1 MSFRELTM
9 IDVREVLR
17 RWTAGQSARQMA
29 REGVVGRRTATRYI
43 EAAKAIGL
51 GPGAELTDEAV
62 RDVAARVQT
71 RPPPTI
77 SDPRQVLATQRL
89 RIEKWLEQDKPLT
102 LVRVHELLGRD
113 GIAVSYTT
121 LRRWARAELGWH
133 ERGSTVL
140 VDDPPP
146 GEEAQID
153 FGLMG
158 YVAGPGGTRRKLW
171 VLIVTLPMSRYQF
184 VWPTFTQTVE
194 ALCDGLDA
202 AWRFFGGVVK
212 RVVLDN
218 MSAAI
223 VRADAKDPGVNPS
236 FSEYAQ
242 AREFFVDPAR
252 VRHPRDKARVE
263 NQVPFVRE
271 RWFAGESFSDDLA
284 VLRESAEHWCRDV
297 AGTRIHGTTR
307 CVPREVF
314 EAEEQKTLLPA
325 PETPFD
331 VPRWTEVKVHPD
343 HHVQV
348 AKSLYSLPTAYIGK
362 KLRARLDKKTVRLY
376 LRGELVVCHQRV
388 APGKRSTDLSHYPV
402 GKAPYAS
409 RNVDSIVVRS
419 RELGEHIGVYAERL
433 LAGPLPWTKM
443 RQAYGL
449 IRLCERYGSERVDG
463 YCKRAL
469 EFDVV
474 DVPRIER
481 MLKQARRDEEA
492 APSGKVVVLPPS
504 RFARDASAFATIKGA
519 E

>member
-17 RWTAGQSARQMA
+17 RWTAGQSARQMS
-29 REGVVGRRTATRYI
+29 REGVVSRRTATRYI
-43 EAAKAIGL
+43 EAAKAVGL
-51 GPGAELTDEAV
+51 DPSAEPTDDAV
-62 RDVAARVQT
+62 REIAARVQT
-71 RPPPTI
+71 RPAAAI
-77 SDPRQVLATQRL
+77 SDPRQVLETQRA
-89 RIEKWLEQDKPLT
+89 RIEKWLAEDRPLT

-121 LRRWARAELGWH
+121 LRRWARAELGWR
-133 ERGSTVL
+133 ERGPTVL

-158 YVAGPGGTRRKLW
+158 YVNAAGGYRRKLW
-171 VLIVTLPMSRYQF
+171 VLIVTLPMSRHQF
-184 VWPTFTQTVE
+184 VWPTFSQTVE
-194 ALCDGLDA
+194 ALCEGLDA
-202 AWRFFGGVVK
+202 AWRFFGGVVQ

-242 AREFFVDPAR
+242 SRKFFVDPAR

-271 RWFAGESFSDDLA
+271 RWFAGESFTDDLA
-284 VLRESAEHWCRDV
+284 VMRASAEHWCLEV

-307 CVPREVF
+307 RVPREVF
-314 EAEEQKTLLPA
+314 ETEEQKTLLSL

-348 AKSLYSLPTAYIGK
+348 ARSLYSLPTAYIGK

-376 LRGELVVCHQRV
+376 LRGELVVCHPRV

-402 GKAPYAS
+402 GKAAYAS
-409 RNVDSIVVRS
+409 RSIESMLARS
-419 RELGEHIGVYAERL
+419 RDLGEHVGIYAERL

-449 IRLCERYGSERVDG
+449 IRLCERYGRDRVDALCG
-463 YCKRAL
+463 RAL
-469 EFDVV
+469 AFEVV

-481 MLKQARRDEEA
+481 MLKQARRDEDA
-492 APSGKVVVLPPS
+492 ASGKIVVLPPS
-504 RFARDASAFATIKGA
+504 RFARDAAAFATIKGG